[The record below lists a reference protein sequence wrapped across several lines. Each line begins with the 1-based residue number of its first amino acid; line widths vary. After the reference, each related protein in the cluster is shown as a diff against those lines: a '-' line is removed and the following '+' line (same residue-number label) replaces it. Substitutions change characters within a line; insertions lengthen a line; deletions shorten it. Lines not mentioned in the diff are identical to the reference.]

1 MPLCLT
7 FIDLK
12 KAFDTVETEAVI
24 EALGNQGVPTQYIRI
39 LRELYDNFTTRI
51 SPFYKEV
58 IINVKRGVRQG
69 DTISPKLFSA
79 ALENIMRHLEWED
92 LGVKVDG
99 RYLHHL
105 RFADDIV
112 LITPNIEQAER
123 MLAEFDNACGKIG
136 LRLNLTKTMFMKNGL
151 VPDAPFTLNGKNI
164 SECSSYV
171 YLGREVNMMNDLAPE
186 LCRRKRAAWGAFKNI
201 EGVVKKTKNI
211 RLRAHLFD
219 TAVLPALTYASET
232 WTLRKQDEHAVSVA
246 QRALERTMLGISL
259 YTQVQ
264 KGIRSSELR
273 QRTKIRDAVDYA
285 KKSKIRWAGHVMRY
299 SDDRWTRA
307 VTDWIPRDIKRTP
320 GRPPT
325 RWSDFFTKAL
335 NERNVNPRVPG
346 TIHWTTLARNRD
358 EWRRYWRPLEEIDDQ
373 RDDR

>member
-1 MPLCLT
+1 
-7 FIDLK
+7 
-12 KAFDTVETEAVI
+12 
-24 EALGNQGVPTQYIRI
+24 
-39 LRELYDNFTTRI
+39 
-51 SPFYKEV
+51 
-58 IINVKRGVRQG
+58 
-69 DTISPKLFSA
+69 
-79 ALENIMRHLEWED
+79 MRHLEWED

-171 YLGREVNMMNDLAPE
+171 YLGREVNM
-186 LCRRKRAAWGAFKNI
+186 NI

-273 QRTKIRDAVDYA
+273 QRTKIRDAVDHA
-285 KKSKIRWAGHVMRY
+285 KKPKIRWAGHVIRY

-307 VTDWIPRDIKRTP
+307 VTDWIPRDIKRSP

-335 NERNVNPRVPG
+335 NERNVDPRVPG
-346 TIHWTTLARNRD
+346 AIHWTTLARDRD
-358 EWRRYWRPLEEIDDQ
+358 EWRRYWRPLEKIDDQ

>member
-1 MPLCLT
+1 M
-7 FIDLK
+7 
-12 KAFDTVETEAVI
+12 
-24 EALGNQGVPTQYIRI
+24 
-39 LRELYDNFTTRI
+39 LRELHDNFTTRI

-58 IINVKRGVRQG
+58 IVNVKRSVRQG

-79 ALENIMRHLEWED
+79 AHENIMRSLEWEG

-99 RYLHHL
+99 RFLHHL

-123 MLAEFDNACGKIG
+123 MLAEFDSACGKIG

-151 VPDAPFTLNGKNI
+151 VPNAPFTLNGKNI
-164 SECSSYV
+164 SNCSSYV
-171 YLGREVNMMNDLAPE
+171 YLCRKVNMMNDLAPE
-186 LCRRKRAAWGAFKNI
+186 LCRRKRAAWEAFRYI

-246 QRALERTMLGISL
+246 QRTLERTMLGISL
-259 YTQVQ
+259 YTQAQ
-264 KGIRSSELR
+264 KGIRSSELS
-273 QRTKIRDAVDYA
+273 QRTKIRDAVVYA

-299 SDDRWTRA
+299 SDHR
-307 VTDWIPRDIKRTP
+307 
-320 GRPPT
+320 RPPT

-335 NERNVNPRVPG
+335 SERNVDPRVPG
-346 TIHWTTLARNRD
+346 AIHWTTLARNRD
-358 EWRRYWRPLEEIDDQ
+358 KWRRYWRPLEEIDD
-373 RDDR
+373 

>member
-1 MPLCLT
+1 MAICTFNARTLASEACIEDLMMQARKIKYDVIGLTETRRHRPLHAVFETGEELFLGTCDSRGVGGVGVLVNT
-7 FIDLK
+7 HLAMNIDSYESL
-12 KAFDTVETEAVI
+12 
-24 EALGNQGVPTQYIRI
+24 
-39 LRELYDNFTTRI
+39 TTRI
-51 SPFYKEV
+51 GRLRLRRCGSIPALTIFVAYAPTSSYEEEELEAFYMDLERLYREDHTFFKV
-58 IINVKRGVRQG
+58 IVG
-69 DTISPKLFSA
+69 DF
-79 ALENIMRHLEWED
+79 
-92 LGVKVDG
+92 
-99 RYLHHL
+99 
-105 RFADDIV
+105 
-112 LITPNIEQAER
+112 
-123 MLAEFDNACGKIG
+123 NAKIG
-136 LRLNLTKTMFMKNGL
+136 PRRTAEELHIGTHGVEWNEQGSGSQHDER
-151 VPDAPFTLNGKNI
+151 
-164 SECSSYV
+164 
-171 YLGREVNMMNDLAPE
+171 LAPE

-232 WTLRKQDEHAVSVA
+232 WTLRKQDEHAVSVI
-246 QRALERTMLGISL
+246 QRALERAMLGISL

-273 QRTKIRDAVDYA
+273 HRTKIRDAVDCA

-335 NERNVNPRVPG
+335 NERNVEPRVPEAR
-346 TIHWTTLARNRD
+346 TIHWTTLARDRD
-358 EWRRYWRPLEEIDDQ
+358 EWRRYWRPLEEVDDQ